1 VVTTSRAQIVR
12 QLFLSLGLIGACII
26 IDGLTQV
33 NPQLHYVIGAFC
45 MLGTAIYFRLT
56 YFIALEMILI
66 AGHGAVLLGIG
77 STLQLVLPILLTLQL
92 LMYYLLIG
100 ELNNFYRVIGIIG
113 IALLSIGFSY
123 AHQWVFFL
131 GSSAIAFYAFYQ
143 AYKGEAIALLWA
155 VLNVIF
161 VITSLYYII

>member
-1 VVTTSRAQIVR
+1 MR

-26 IDGLTQV
+26 IDGLTKA
-33 NPQLHYVIGAFC
+33 NPHMHYVIGAFC
-45 MLGTAIYFRLT
+45 MLATAIYFRLT

-77 STLQLVLPILLTLQL
+77 STIQIILPILLTTQL

-100 ELNNFYRVIGIIG
+100 ELNHFYRLIGIFG

-123 AHQWVFFL
+123 PHQWIFFL
-131 GSSAIAFYAFYQ
+131 GSSAIAFYAFFQ
-143 AYKGEAIALLWA
+143 AYEGETIALLWA

-161 VITSLYYII
+161 VITSLYYLI